1 MRRYKTSAGVRL
13 GSRVRR
19 AMRQMSKKY
28 RAGGQRGRKGSEE
41 SRQEADLHRE
51 SLLNSE
57 PCCQRPLLPLA
68 FILDVAVR
76 GALADGR
83 RRAPKEDMS
92 PCTGEVD
99 AEGPLDAVADVGES
113 VDGEKRAGLLVVKE

>member
-1 MRRYKTSAGVRL
+1 MC
-13 GSRVRR
+13 
-19 AMRQMSKKY
+19 KKY
-28 RAGGQRGRKGSEE
+28 RAGRQREWKGPEE
-41 SRQEADLHRE
+41 SRQEAEPHRE

-57 PCCQRPLLPLA
+57 PCCQRPLLPLP

-92 PCTGEVD
+92 TWTGEVD
-99 AEGPLDAVADVGES
+99 AEGPLDAVADVGER